1 MIFPKNTVLFYTFT
15 SLLWLSD
22 FFSGILEILLL
33 SLALAVLS
41 IWLYLL
47 NLINLSLNINWT
59 HLTLKRVWLFIL
71 LQLDYFLFGFI
82 IHWLSL
88 LLYISH
94 GFFQF
99 YFIFNLDFLDVLI
112 SPWLNWYTLSF
123 IPCWDYSIMQ
133 TQMHKVVCLEYLQT
147 CCNHSLISTYHLR

>member
-112 SPWLNWYTLSF
+112 SPWLIDTLS
-123 IPCWDYSIMQ
+123 
-133 TQMHKVVCLEYLQT
+133 
-147 CCNHSLISTYHLR
+147 HSFLVGIIQSCKPRCIKSFVWNTYKHVAITA